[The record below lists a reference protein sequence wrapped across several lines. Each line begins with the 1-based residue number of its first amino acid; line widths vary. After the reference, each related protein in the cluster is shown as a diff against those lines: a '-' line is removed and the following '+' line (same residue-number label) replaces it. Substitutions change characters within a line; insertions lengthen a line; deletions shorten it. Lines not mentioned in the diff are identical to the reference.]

1 MARANAPGVIVSER
15 EMTRNSESDDNPS
28 TRSPWAG
35 TFDGE
40 KFGIRVRRLGKT
52 RKSCTVLYNVG
63 KPWTLGYRAVPI
75 VSDGQRWGR

>member
-35 TFDGE
+35 TFGGG
-40 KFGIRVRRLGKT
+40 KFGISVRRLGKT
-52 RKSCTVLYNVG
+52 RKSWTVLYNVG
-63 KPWTLGYRAVPI
+63 KPWTLGYRAVLI